1 MKSAIK
7 GGEFARRLAVVAVA
21 VGCLAVPAT
30 AQVVRVYA
38 VKHRTAE
45 ELAPLVEPAIA
56 GEGKVIADR
65 RTNSLALLGALDVRA
80 RTVVLHYEAR
90 NSGELASAGASVRW
104 HAGAGAFRVGDVA
117 WPTGAAAVAVGVEGD
132 AARHASTLAGELRIL
147 EGQTGRISSG
157 TSLPLRSRRVSRG
170 RYGAVVDESTQYV
183 TAESGFEATPHVLR
197 DG

>member
-65 RTNSLALLGALDVRA
+65 RTNSLVLSGSERGVASALALLGALDVRA

-157 TSLPLRSRRVSRG
+157 TSLPLRSRR
-170 RYGAVVDESTQYV
+170 
-183 TAESGFEATPHVLR
+183 
-197 DG
+197 